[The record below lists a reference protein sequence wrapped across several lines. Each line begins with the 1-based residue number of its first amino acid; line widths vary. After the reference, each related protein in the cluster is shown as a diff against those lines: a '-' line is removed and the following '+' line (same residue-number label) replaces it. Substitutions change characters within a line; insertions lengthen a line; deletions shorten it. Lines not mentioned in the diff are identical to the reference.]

1 MFIFYVDRCY
11 IIALILYKLTFP
23 SKLCKMSFLYTQLKI
38 IFYTYIKNQSI
49 QQLKN
54 GTLSLFQSAYS
65 YISGT
70 HSIHSFNICILLLIF
85 LVGIYLR
92 IIPI

>member
-1 MFIFYVDRCY
+1 
-11 IIALILYKLTFP
+11 
-23 SKLCKMSFLYTQLKI
+23 MSFLYTLLK

-54 GTLSLFQSAYS
+54 GTLSLLQSAYS
-65 YISGT
+65 CISGT
-70 HSIHSFNICILLLIF
+70 RSIHSFNICILLLIF